1 MNLGYIDPGSGS
13 MILQVLL
20 GGIAAAAVALKV
32 FWRRVLEFLHL
43 SKPERTA
50 AVRGRRSPSR
60 TPVSTPETL

>member
-43 SKPERTA
+43 SKPSEPL
-50 AVRGRRSPSR
+50 PSEASQPDPDAGEH
-60 TPVSTPETL
+60 TGNV

>member
-13 MILQVLL
+13 MILQVML

-43 SKPERTA
+43 SKPSDPLPTAEATA
-50 AVRGRRSPSR
+50 AEPEASERSGK
-60 TPVSTPETL
+60 L

>member
-43 SKPERTA
+43 SKPSEPEPSAVDADAPA
-50 AVRGRRSPSR
+50 AASEPAGKH
-60 TPVSTPETL
+60 

>member
-20 GGIAAAAVALKV
+20 GGIAAAAVMLKV

-43 SKPERTA
+43 SKPSEPLPPA
-50 AVRGRRSPSR
+50 EASQ
-60 TPVSTPETL
+60 PEPEAGDHPGSA

>member
-43 SKPERTA
+43 SKPSEPL
-50 AVRGRRSPSR
+50 PSEG
-60 TPVSTPETL
+60 SQPEPDASEHTGKL